1 MTLLSE
7 AAYSR
12 TMPAF
17 LEGMPV
23 KGRIRPSM
31 DQPDT
36 IHSVVISV
44 SEHSFHLKYNFIFYG
59 NFLYEVQGRF
69 IIGINPEEQL
79 TSIDISSTVR
89 TKSDGVNEEC
99 QSERFFSFPRWK
111 KVYRKNQRE
120 YVHLAS
126 VH

>member
-1 MTLLSE
+1 MTMTLLSE

-59 NFLYEVQGRF
+59 NFLYDRCKSRGA
-69 IIGINPEEQL
+69 
-79 TSIDISSTVR
+79 SSLALI
-89 TKSDGVNEEC
+89 
-99 QSERFFSFPRWK
+99 
-111 KVYRKNQRE
+111 QRNN
-120 YVHLAS
+120 
-126 VH
+126 